1 VDCTVLWVCLFAS
14 LKETALKF
22 LQPIA
27 LNERSVNVNEGMKT
41 IGEKGGG
48 NFIAGSVVYNLS
60 RSRYG
65 KRLVQSTTRD
75 YGNARWLGRANGGF
89 DGIFNVQDSD
99 GIPKSIHPKGRIS
112 RTRSRKLRSNFRSQ
126 RRRIRSTGRG
136 RMSSGLTRFRL
147 EDNSYMLFSRRNDR
161 H

>member
-1 VDCTVLWVCLFAS
+1 MLR
-14 LKETALKF
+14 F

-27 LNERSVNVNEGMKT
+27 LNDRSVNVNESMNT

-75 YGNARWLGRANGGF
+75 YGNARWLGRANGRYCGTL
-89 DGIFNVQDSD
+89 NV
-99 GIPKSIHPKGRIS
+99 
-112 RTRSRKLRSNFRSQ
+112 
-126 RRRIRSTGRG
+126 
-136 RMSSGLTRFRL
+136 
-147 EDNSYMLFSRRNDR
+147 
-161 H
+161 